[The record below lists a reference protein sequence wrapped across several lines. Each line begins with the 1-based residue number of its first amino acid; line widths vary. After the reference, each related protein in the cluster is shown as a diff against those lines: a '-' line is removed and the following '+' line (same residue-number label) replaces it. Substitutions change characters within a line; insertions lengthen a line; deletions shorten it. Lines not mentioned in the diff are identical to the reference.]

1 MASSSQTVGTS
12 PEGNSPESHS
22 GDWNNGEGYR
32 CFFTASSCAKTTY
45 INIPISQKLPI
56 LGPTRNNMGMD
67 QYLLIPFLGGWT
79 SIYQLFWCELQ
90 GYKVLTHCPMCV
102 FFFWSVLCFEERRVL
117 QILAVAVVSCG
128 GQTCSNREPPGC
140 GFQRHDPGRLSWK
153 SWDKLRCRKQKLT
166 VADQQ
171 NL

>member
-102 FFFWSVLCFEERRVL
+102 FFFISALFRGTASSSDPGC
-117 QILAVAVVSCG
+117 CG
-128 GQTCSNREPPGC
+128 GILWWTDMQQSRAS
-140 GFQRHDPGRLSWK
+140 RLRFPEAWPRPAELK
-153 SWDKLRCRKQKLT
+153 KLR
-166 VADQQ
+166 
-171 NL
+171 